1 MEPSE
6 IINLARSVGADY
18 LLMVKGMKP
27 YNRAY
32 KRHDVKSFGCL
43 YMFEKGGWF
52 NSCSTYQQVIYGLTV
67 TNTEYEMVD
76 LKNVDNIE
84 DL

>member
-32 KRHDVKSFGCL
+32 KRHDVKSFPRNVIV
-43 YMFEKGGWF
+43 F
-52 NSCSTYQQVIYGLTV
+52 NDGKLNKVANQLFAEFYSYVEV
-67 TNTEYEMVD
+67 A
-76 LKNVDNIE
+76 
-84 DL
+84 